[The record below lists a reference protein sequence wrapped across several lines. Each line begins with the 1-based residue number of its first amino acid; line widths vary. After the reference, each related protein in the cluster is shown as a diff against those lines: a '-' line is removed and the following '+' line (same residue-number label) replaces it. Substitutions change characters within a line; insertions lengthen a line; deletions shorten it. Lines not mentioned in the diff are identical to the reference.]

1 MKPHLYNG
9 KTITVMIM
17 VLIMHFTH
25 TSALYAQ
32 KKSQDNTSAPVIGIL
47 DEVQV
52 TPVYK
57 DSISREDSLRLRG
70 RILRTWEYAT
80 LAADH
85 LQEIDLYRKEASRR
99 EFRHTVNDTQKM
111 LFSRYEEALKKMSRN
126 DGRVLIK
133 LVHRLTGL
141 SAYEIA
147 RSLKSGWRAWWWNNA
162 AAMFSLS
169 LKKEYAPLY
178 VAEDRVIENIIKD
191 FYRKGYI
198 MYYPAHWENM
208 SYFYMQGAS
217 TSKQMQEATQR
228 ISSKKDR
235 KATRRSSRKRQ

>member
-1 MKPHLYNG
+1 MNSFFYNSR
-9 KTITVMIM
+9 TILTTTL
-17 VLIMHFTH
+17 VLIMLITQ
-25 TSALYAQ
+25 TLALYGQ
-32 KKSQDNTSAPVIGIL
+32 KSQEGNASAPVIGIL
-47 DEVQV
+47 DEVQI
-52 TPVYK
+52 TPIYK
-57 DSISREDSLRLRG
+57 DSVSRDDSLRLRG

-85 LQEIDLYRKEASRR
+85 LQEIDHYRKGATKRD
-99 EFRHTVNDTQKM
+99 FRHTVNDTQKM
-111 LFSRYEEALKKMSRN
+111 LFSRYEEALKNMSRN

-147 RSLKSGWRAWWWNNA
+147 RDLKSGWKAWWWNNA

-169 LKKEYAPLY
+169 LKREYAPLY

-198 MYYPAHWENM
+198 MYYPAHWENI
-208 SYFYMQGAS
+208 SYFYSQGDS
-217 TSKQMQEATQR
+217 TSRQMQKATSR
-228 ISSKKDR
+228 ISRKKER
-235 KATRRSSRKRQ
+235 KAQRRSGRK

>member
-1 MKPHLYNG
+1 MKLHLYNG
-9 KTITVMIM
+9 RTITAMIM
-17 VLIMHFTH
+17 VLIMLLTH
-25 TSALYAQ
+25 TAVLYGQ
-32 KKSQDNTSAPVIGIL
+32 KTPESNTSAPVIGIL
-47 DEVQV
+47 DEVKIR
-52 TPVYK
+52 PVYK

-80 LAADH
+80 LAAEY
-85 LQEIDLYRKEASRR
+85 LQEIDLYRKNASKR

-111 LFSRYEEALKKMSRN
+111 LFSRYEEALKNMSRN
-126 DGRVLIK
+126 DGRILIK

-178 VAEDRVIENIIKD
+178 IAEDRVTENIIKD

-198 MYYPAHWENM
+198 MYYPAHWENT

-217 TSKQMQEATQR
+217 TSMQMQEATHR
-228 ISSKKDR
+228 ISSKKER
-235 KATRRSSRKRQ
+235 KAKRHSRNK